1 MNDLFRQYYA
11 RLRRGGIVKSLLW
24 GVAVG
29 FLAAFVAALVTWMT
43 YFDGFFLTIGVFVA
57 VAAATALICYFRFFR
72 PTAKDVARKVDS
84 LGLEERMITML
95 ELEKSDDYIALR
107 QREDAQ
113 RSLQKLGMNKF
124 KFGISL
130 ALVLVLSIGGVF
142 ALSMT
147 TVTGLSDL
155 GVIPSGA
162 QLIDEA
168 AGRNPRNYV
177 DVVYSAM
184 EGGYIYGESEQ
195 NLRKGEQS
203 STVIAVADDG
213 YRFYRWTDGY
223 PYPAR
228 TDVAPD
234 EDITF
239 TAWFLPMD
247 ADGAAEAPDSDEA
260 TDQPPEDGNSSGG
273 SATPPDTGQ
282 SPPNY
287 DYVYD
292 WLTQYKDV
300 LGDYYTEAMEQL
312 ATNGELSDD
321 LRLFFETYFSTI
333 S

>member
-203 STVIAVADDG
+203 MLRPMRTSPLRRGFCPWTRTAPPRRLTATRRPTSRPRTATV
-213 YRFYRWTDGY
+213 R
-223 PYPAR
+223 
-228 TDVAPD
+228 VAPPRPPTPGSRPPIMTTSTTGSRSTRTCSA
-234 EDITF
+234 IT
-239 TAWFLPMD
+239 TRKPWNSLQR
-247 ADGAAEAPDSDEA
+247 
-260 TDQPPEDGNSSGG
+260 TGNSPTICACS
-273 SATPPDTGQ
+273 
-282 SPPNY
+282 
-287 DYVYD
+287 
-292 WLTQYKDV
+292 
-300 LGDYYTEAMEQL
+300 
-312 ATNGELSDD
+312 
-321 LRLFFETYFSTI
+321 LRHI
-333 S
+333 SVR

>member
-147 TVTGLSDL
+147 TVTG
-155 GVIPSGA
+155 
-162 QLIDEA
+162 
-168 AGRNPRNYV
+168 
-177 DVVYSAM
+177 
-184 EGGYIYGESEQ
+184 
-195 NLRKGEQS
+195 
-203 STVIAVADDG
+203 
-213 YRFYRWTDGY
+213 
-223 PYPAR
+223 
-228 TDVAPD
+228 
-234 EDITF
+234 
-239 TAWFLPMD
+239 
-247 ADGAAEAPDSDEA
+247 
-260 TDQPPEDGNSSGG
+260 
-273 SATPPDTGQ
+273 
-282 SPPNY
+282 
-287 DYVYD
+287 
-292 WLTQYKDV
+292 
-300 LGDYYTEAMEQL
+300 
-312 ATNGELSDD
+312 
-321 LRLFFETYFSTI
+321 
-333 S
+333 